1 MKWIKVKIDYFS
13 NTLEETKSK
22 LINMFE
28 EIGIKQIEVIDY
40 FSDNSRIVEI
50 IILKITNLLVAFW

>member
-1 MKWIKVKIDYFS
+1 MNWIKVKIDYFS

-40 FSDNSRIVEI
+40 F
-50 IILKITNLLVAFW
+50 

>member
-1 MKWIKVKIDYFS
+1 MLDMIS
-13 NTLEETKSK
+13 S
-22 LINMFE
+22 
-28 EIGIKQIEVIDY
+28 IDY